1 MEINNFVFV
10 LLSVITLL
18 CAMGVVLVKN
28 PIHSGLYLVLTMF
41 SIAGHYV
48 LLSAQFVA
56 VVNIIVYAGAVMVLL
71 LFEMML
77 LNLNK
82 ENEPL
87 KSFKVKMLG
96 AIVSGMLL
104 VSMVAMYKVK
114 MTTHS
119 MAGIPVSED
128 FGYVKPLGNLL
139 FTKYVFPFEL
149 SSILFL
155 AAIVGAVFLG
165 NRNKIEQ

>member
-10 LLSVITLL
+10 LLTVITLL

-56 VVNIIVYAGAVMVLL
+56 VVNVIVYAGAVMVLL
-71 LFEMML
+71 LFVMML

-96 AIVSGMLL
+96 AIVSGMML

-128 FGYVKPLGNLL
+128 FGYVKPLGKLL

-149 SSILFL
+149 
-155 AAIVGAVFLG
+155 
-165 NRNKIEQ
+165 

>member
-10 LLSVITLL
+10 LLSVVTLL

-56 VVNIIVYAGAVMVLL
+56 VVNVIVYAGAVMVLL
-71 LFEMML
+71 LFVMML

-96 AIVSGMLL
+96 AIVSGMML

-128 FGYVKPLGNLL
+128 FGYVKPLGKLL

>member
-10 LLSVITLL
+10 LLSVVTLL

-56 VVNIIVYAGAVMVLL
+56 VVNVIVYAGAVMVLL
-71 LFEMML
+71 LFVMML

-96 AIVSGMLL
+96 AYGEEYIVNRRT
-104 VSMVAMYKVK
+104 YFYE
-114 MTTHS
+114 
-119 MAGIPVSED
+119 IPELEKCREQWDKHHGGPFKWTVPLHKEEQLDLKNSED
-128 FGYVKPLGNLL
+128 AFK
-139 FTKYVFPFEL
+139 
-149 SSILFL
+149 
-155 AAIVGAVFLG
+155 
-165 NRNKIEQ
+165 

>member
-18 CAMGVVLVKN
+18 CALGVVLVKN

-71 LFEMML
+71 LFVMML

-96 AIVSGMLL
+96 ALVSGMLL
-104 VSMVAMYKVK
+104 VSMVGMYKVK
-114 MTTHS
+114 MTTQS
-119 MAGIPVSED
+119 MVGISISKD